1 MASDCPF
8 VQLWNSVFGT
18 PKVSWTP
25 PGRCVVPAYSIGHCN
40 AVQICR
46 WHGQS
51 QQVREG
57 GGRCALRD
65 GSQCFLGSPG
75 QGLNESSLL
84 PALYCLNARSSLK
97 GQGCYQNLRIG
108 SPQWQAWVACS
119 LVECLSR
126 VWEAWVPSPA
136 L

>member
-25 PGRCVVPAYSIGHCN
+25 PGCCVVPAYSIGHCN

-84 PALYCLNARSSLK
+84 PALYCLTSERQVLAERSGLLPKPQDWKSTVAGL
-97 GQGCYQNLRIG
+97 G
-108 SPQWQAWVACS
+108 SVLAGGV
-119 LVECLSR
+119 LV
-126 VWEAWVPSPA
+126 
-136 L
+136 